1 MELDEESDEES
12 DAKSEEESEKE
23 SEKES
28 EELEENKISKYIENE
43 SEGIN
48 YELFEKQFSFVVPSA
63 LVRKLFET
71 KDKKKNSK
79 LVKEIKNRWGS
90 LKDEIKKMSKN
101 EIKIE
106 KLNKLLKIVEK
117 MLEFNKKNL
126 KKIRARIKTTN
137 SKPKT

>member
-1 MELDEESDEES
+1 M
-12 DAKSEEESEKE
+12 
-23 SEKES
+23 
-28 EELEENKISKYIENE
+28 
-43 SEGIN
+43 
-48 YELFEKQFSFVVPSA
+48 FEKQFSFVVPSA

-79 LVKEIKNRWGS
+79 LVKEIKNRWSS

-117 MLEFNKKNL
+117 MLEFNKKN
-126 KKIRARIKTTN
+126 
-137 SKPKT
+137 